1 VEAMSSISYI
11 RGLRVGN
18 VVQLKDS
25 DRPYT
30 IIEINEYGLGLL
42 KILLDDGIL
51 YKECGENDIK
61 KEFKKYES

>member
-1 VEAMSSISYI
+1 MSSISYI